1 MAIKL
6 KPQGPR
12 CKKFEFWT
20 KGAKLTKPQGPKWQ
34 FTLQHEAL
42 HGKNVNNCN
51 SSVNLLQ
58 GTSALCIS
66 TLHTIHNPLRTL
78 TKTVTPNLFRR
89 LHGGDTPITML
100 SRGVPTATT
109 TAYNDVI
116 KETARSITNSRSIDS
131 VSIRRRNNGN
141 LSTVNKQQR
150 SKFSN
155 I

>member
-1 MAIKL
+1 
-6 KPQGPR
+6 
-12 CKKFEFWT
+12 
-20 KGAKLTKPQGPKWQ
+20 
-34 FTLQHEAL
+34 
-42 HGKNVNNCN
+42 
-51 SSVNLLQ
+51 
-58 GTSALCIS
+58 
-66 TLHTIHNPLRTL
+66 
-78 TKTVTPNLFRR
+78 
-89 LHGGDTPITML
+89 ML

-141 LSTVNKQQR
+141 LSMVNKQQR